1 MRTADVA
8 IPRCGQGGQT
18 VAQRQ
23 VIKERVRLFPHPERL
38 ELVKVGT
45 FQRVVQ
51 RGGLQ
56 EGQAVIVAPERA
68 LLPP

>member
-1 MRTADVA
+1 M
-8 IPRCGQGGQT
+8 
-18 VAQRQ
+18 AQRQ